1 MINAVLT
8 TGIYCRPGCPGR
20 PLPNNVI
27 HFDTAAEA
35 AAAGFRACLRCRPD
49 GEAIRHGAVDSAVGP
64 LLVAA
69 TDRGVRSVA
78 IGISPAAFAR
88 TLRARHPDDWVVR
101 DQEAVEP
108 LAAGVAAL
116 VEGRGGDD
124 VPLDVSGTEFQ
135 RHVWEALRAI
145 PRGETRSYG
154 RIAAELG
161 RPRAARA
168 VGHACAT
175 NPVAIVVPCH
185 RAVGASGELTGFA
198 WGVERKRAL
207 LELEAA

>member
-8 TGIYCRPGCPGR
+8 TGVYCRPECPGR
-20 PLPNNVI
+20 PLPQNVI
-27 HFDTAAEA
+27 HFDTTAEA

-78 IGISPAAFAR
+78 IGISPARFAR
-88 TLRARHPDDWVVR
+88 ELRARHPGDWVVR

-108 LAAGVAAL
+108 LALRVAEL
-116 VEGRGGDD
+116 VEGRGGEL
-124 VPLDVSGTEFQ
+124 PLDVHGTDFQ
-135 RHVWEALRAI
+135 RRVWDALRAI
-145 PRGETRSYG
+145 PRGQTRSYG
-154 RIAAELG
+154 ALAAELG
-161 RPRAARA
+161 RPGAARA

-185 RAVGASGELTGFA
+185 RAVGASGALTGFA